1 MDQTSPAIRGLLWV
15 AALGS
20 AIGLLIN
27 VIDWWH
33 GTLVFAGPKLV
44 DQTGMLIVIASLLL
58 PHSLPVLRVRL
69 ATLALVLIV
78 PSTLLIIWR
87 AL

>member
-1 MDQTSPAIRGLLWV
+1 MNPISPAIRGLLWI

-27 VIDWWH
+27 TIDWWH
-33 GTLVFAGPKLV
+33 GTLVFAGPRLV

-69 ATLALVLIV
+69 AIVALILIV